1 MKYTIIP
8 DIHADYSRLEWSIK
22 LAEDSSIIFLG
33 DLIDAG
39 KNVIEPSDRQV
50 LETVKD
56 LISNPSKHSEEL
68 LLYTK

>member
-8 DIHADYSRLEWSIK
+8 DIHADYSRLKWSIK

-39 KNVIEPSDRQV
+39 K
-50 LETVKD
+50 
-56 LISNPSKHSEEL
+56 
-68 LLYTK
+68 